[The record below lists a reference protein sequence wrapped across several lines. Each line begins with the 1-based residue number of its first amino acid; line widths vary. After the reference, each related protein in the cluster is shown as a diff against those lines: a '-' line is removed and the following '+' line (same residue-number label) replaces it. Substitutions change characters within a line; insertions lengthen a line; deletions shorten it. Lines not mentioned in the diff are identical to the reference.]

1 LEANLSNFVV
11 GLDLGQAV
19 DYTALTVLEKLPQF
33 TVEPQERR
41 EGNMTYTGMAKVE
54 KPAHFHVR
62 HLERYQLGTLYPAIV
77 DKVKGI
83 LQTPELQGAKLVVD
97 GTGVGRPVVDM
108 FRAAKLN
115 PVAVLITGGD
125 TVNHEGGY
133 WRVPKRDLVGA
144 VQVPLQDARLKFA
157 EGLPLVPILI
167 EEMLNFKVK
176 ITEAANDTYGAWR
189 EGQHD
194 DLILSVMLAAW
205 WAQRPVPKNNIPA
218 SSGKTVW
225 GRLPRWQSQR

>member
-1 LEANLSNFVV
+1 MSNYVV
-11 GLDLGQAV
+11 GLDLGQAQ
-19 DYTALTVLEKLPQF
+19 DYTALTVLEKLPQ
-33 TVEPQERR
+33 VAQEPQTRR
-41 EGNMTYTGMAKVE
+41 EGNLTYTGMVQVE

-62 HLERYQLGTLYPAIV
+62 HLERYELGTLYPAIV
-77 DKVKGI
+77 DKVKGM
-83 LQTPELQGAKLVVD
+83 LQTPALRGAKLVVD

-125 TVNHEGGY
+125 VVNHEGGY

-144 VQVPLQDARLKFA
+144 VQVPLQDKRLKFA
-157 EGLPLVPILI
+157 EGLPLVPTLVN
-167 EEMLNFKVK
+167 EMFNFKVK
-176 ITEAANDTYGAWR
+176 ITENAHDTYRAWR

-205 WAQRPVPKNNIPA
+205 WAQRPVPKNDIPA
-218 SSGKTVW
+218 SNGKRAW
-225 GRLPRWQSQR
+225 ERLPRWQSQTR